1 MDVAAVRNSVRELAG
16 DMSGC
21 PAGHRFNLYLEA
33 WQGHD
38 WSRRKEGKADA
49 ARRALQLGDA
59 AAVLEGIRDRQ
70 AFIAARMGARPGQLA
85 SLVLDTVST
94 SPFATGL
101 GMEHPIENGFAFLT
115 PYGLPYLA
123 GSGVKGVLRHAA
135 RQLEEDGLLDAG
147 TTLALFGHD
156 ADDDPRRGAVV
167 CWDVF
172 PAPQQGK
179 PGQLQVEVMTP
190 HFRDYYRGE
199 GGSPHDSGSPN
210 PIPFLAV
217 PPGWRFKFVLLC
229 NTASVAAAMPG
240 LDWESALRDIATH
253 AFDWLGFGAK
263 TATGYGVLREDPEA
277 AADQAAKENEL
288 AREQAAKENELAREQ
303 ARKSKSANRLQVDDL
318 ADKAAT
324 RFGQLRGGLLGVSDA
339 FLAEFRDLAR
349 KANEST
355 DWTHEE
361 KTALADAIEEWLP
374 KLFRCDMKDQR
385 KKLGVAKLRGQA

>member
-1 MDVAAVRNSVRELAG
+1 MDVAAVRNGVRELLR
-16 DMSGC
+16 DEKGC
-21 PAGHRFNLYLEA
+21 PAGHRFNLYFET
-33 WQGHD
+33 WSDSD
-38 WSRRKEGKADA
+38 WSQGKGSKADA
-49 ARRALQLGDA
+49 ARRALHLGDSA
-59 AAVLEGIRDRQ
+59 GVLKGIRERQ

-123 GSGVKGVLRHAA
+123 GSGVKGVLRHAS

-179 PGQLQVEVMTP
+179 PEQLQVEVMTP
-190 HFRDYYRGE
+190 HFRDYY
-199 GGSPHDSGSPN
+199 GGKGGTPHDSGGPN

-217 PPGWRFKFVLLC
+217 PAGWSFKFVLLC
-229 NTASVAAAMPG
+229 NTAALAVTMPG
-240 LDWESALRDIATH
+240 LDWEKALRDIASH

-263 TATGYGVLREDPEA
+263 TATGYGVLRPDA
-277 AADQAAKENEL
+277 AAAE
-288 AREQAAKENELAREQ
+288 EQAKTLGEIEREQ
-303 ARKSKSANRLQVDDL
+303 ARKALSPNMLKVTDL
-318 ADKAAT
+318 VTKAAE
-324 RFGQLRGGLLGVSDA
+324 RVASLRGAALNVGDA
-339 FLAEFRDLAR
+339 QMQAFRDIA
-349 KANEST
+349 KAAAAD
-355 DWTHEE
+355 DWTQDER
-361 KTALADAIEEWLP
+361 TALVNAIEEWLP
-374 KLFRCDMKDQR
+374 KLFKCDMKDQR

>member
-199 GGSPHDSGSPN
+199 DGTPHDSGSPN

-263 TATGYGVLREDPEA
+263 TATGYGVLRPDETATAE
-277 AADQAAKENEL
+277 QAKKLEEIERETAKQLEEIERETAKQAMSPNMQRIVEL
-288 AREQAAKENELAREQ
+288 ADNAEKRAKNMRSPSL
-303 ARKSKSANRLQVDDL
+303 NV
-318 ADKAAT
+318 
-324 RFGQLRGGLLGVSDA
+324 GDA
-339 FLAEFRDLAR
+339 QMQTFRDLA
-349 KANEST
+349 KAAT
-355 DWTHEE
+355 GDDWTQEE